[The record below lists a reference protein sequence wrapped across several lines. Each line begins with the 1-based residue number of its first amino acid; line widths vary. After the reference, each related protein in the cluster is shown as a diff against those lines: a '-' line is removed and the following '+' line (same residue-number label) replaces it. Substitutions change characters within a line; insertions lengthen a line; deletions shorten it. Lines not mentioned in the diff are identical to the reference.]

1 MAIRQGETTRA
12 AMPGTWIAPALLAVA
27 ALGWWWSAQSAR
39 DMDGGMGGG
48 MGGDMTMSG
57 ATSMS
62 LAAFL
67 VAWVAMM
74 AAMMLPAVLP
84 VVRLY
89 ARAAARRTVAPIP
102 LFLAGYAVVW
112 SLVGLPAFV
121 AWRRLD
127 GPLADASPTAG
138 RIAGVVL
145 VAAAVYQLS
154 PLKGVC
160 LRHCRSPLS
169 FFMQHGT
176 HLDRPAG
183 AVVAGARHGL
193 YCLGCCWMLMAILVA
208 FGTMQLA
215 WMAGLATL
223 ILVEKVTPIGERVA
237 VVAGAGFLTLGVVL
251 LIQPT
256 TVGHLT

>member
-1 MAIRQGETTRA
+1 MPESETTRS
-12 AMPGTWIAPALLAVA
+12 TVSDVWVAPALLAVA
-27 ALGWWWSAQSAR
+27 ALGWWWSALTAH
-39 DMDGGMGGG
+39 DMNGGMM
-48 MGGDMTMSG
+48 MGG
-57 ATSMS
+57 AAALS
-62 LAAFL
+62 LGAFL

-89 ARAAARRTVAPIP
+89 TRAAARHTVAPVP
-102 LFLAGYAVVW
+102 LFLAGYAAVW
-112 SLVGLPAFV
+112 SVIGLPAFV
-121 AWRRLD
+121 VWRGLAE
-127 GPLADASPTAG
+127 PLADASPTAG

-154 PLKGVC
+154 PLKAVC

-169 FFMQHGT
+169 FFLHHGKNL
-176 HLDRPAG
+176 HRPSG

-215 WMAGLATL
+215 WMVGLAAL
-223 ILVEKVTPIGERVA
+223 ILVEKITPIGERVA
-237 VVAGAGFLTLGVVL
+237 IVAGVTFFALGVVL
-251 LIQPT
+251 LLHPN

>member
-1 MAIRQGETTRA
+1 MRVRETRA
-12 AMPGTWIAPALLAVA
+12 TRSTVAELWFAPALLAVA
-27 ALGWWWSAQSAR
+27 AVGWWWSAVTAH
-39 DMDGGMGGG
+39 DMSGDMMMGG
-48 MGGDMTMSG
+48 
-57 ATSMS
+57 AAAMS

-84 VVRLY
+84 VVRIY
-89 ARAAARRTVAPIP
+89 SRAAARRTVAPVP
-102 LFLAGYAVVW
+102 LFLAGYAAIW
-112 SLVGLPAFV
+112 SAIGLPAYFITQ
-121 AWRRLD
+121 RLA

-138 RIAGVVL
+138 RIAGGVL
-145 VAAAVYQLS
+145 VVAAGYQLS
-154 PLKGVC
+154 PLKSVC

-169 FFMQHGT
+169 FFLQHGKNL
-176 HLDRPAG
+176 HRPSGALAAG
-183 AVVAGARHGL
+183 VRHGL

-237 VVAGAGFLTLGVVL
+237 TIAGVAFLVLGVVL
-251 LIQPT
+251 LLSPT

>member
-1 MAIRQGETTRA
+1 
-12 AMPGTWIAPALLAVA
+12 
-27 ALGWWWSAQSAR
+27 
-39 DMDGGMGGG
+39 
-48 MGGDMTMSG
+48 
-57 ATSMS
+57 
-62 LAAFL
+62 
-67 VAWVAMM
+67 
-74 AAMMLPAVLP
+74 MLPAVLP

-89 ARAAARRTVAPIP
+89 TRASARRTVAPVP
-102 LFLAGYAVVW
+102 LFLAGYAAVW
-112 SLVGLPAFV
+112 SAVGLPAFIV
-121 AWRRLD
+121 WRRLA
-127 GPLADASPTAG
+127 GPLADASPIAG

-154 PLKGVC
+154 PLKSVC

-169 FFMQHGT
+169 FFMQHGKNL
-176 HLDRPAG
+176 HRPTG

-237 VVAGAGFLTLGVVL
+237 AVAGVAFLILGSVL
-251 LIQPT
+251 LLHPT
-256 TVGHLT
+256 AVGHLT